1 MDHSTATGPG
11 LAMLVDNPLLILV
24 IIFAVGG
31 LVVFR
36 MLREPAAPADRNGQ
50 SASENSASKRG
61 A

>member
-1 MDHSTATGPG
+1 
-11 LAMLVDNPLLILV
+11 MLVDNPLLILV

-31 LVVFR
+31 LLVFR